1 MTGGKLALLSASV
14 ALAAC
19 AQGPAKLSIRPVGDA
34 AAKLARSNDEL
45 AAARGQ
51 LALNDV
57 GLALEA
63 FRNIAVARPSDPA
76 PLVGIADCYAAMGRF
91 DLAETNYEAA
101 LSLAPNDGTLLL
113 GLARILDLEGQPDR
127 AAEVRREAQSTIRAT
142 PAVTEDVHASGIGT
156 VTVSLPPPH
165 APIATAAAGAG
176 EAQAPR
182 LSPTITVSLPP
193 VQPAPRAPAATI
205 KARDLAIELLPA
217 PPVPSPIRDA
227 RPLPIAIDSPQAHR
241 PRLERLSP
249 GEVALVTNGQPIWT
263 APGGTRVAEA
273 AKVQWIPLQPS
284 STVQVLNGARSQGLA
299 ATVRMVLLQ
308 RGWRRI
314 SVGTSTAIEEK
325 SFILYPQ
332 HRAALARRLAA
343 QFGVRTRLVHSGG
356 IVLVLGRDIASSLR
370 AQRQL

>member
-1 MTGGKLALLSASV
+1 
-14 ALAAC
+14 
-19 AQGPAKLSIRPVGDA
+19 
-34 AAKLARSNDEL
+34 
-45 AAARGQ
+45 
-51 LALNDV
+51 
-57 GLALEA
+57 
-63 FRNIAVARPSDPA
+63 
-76 PLVGIADCYAAMGRF
+76 
-91 DLAETNYEAA
+91 
-101 LSLAPNDGTLLL
+101 
-113 GLARILDLEGQPDR
+113 
-127 AAEVRREAQSTIRAT
+127 
-142 PAVTEDVHASGIGT
+142 
-156 VTVSLPPPH
+156 
-165 APIATAAAGAG
+165 
-176 EAQAPR
+176 
-182 LSPTITVSLPP
+182 VSLPP

-263 APGGTRVAEA
+263 PPGGTRVAEA